1 MRWLDRFEARL
12 RQMLGMQEPRPD
24 LALDR
29 WLLPALHQTGP
40 WTAEQFAGSRTA
52 LSAGPSDPAD
62 KPLPRLTPEQVTR
75 WLEGAFQRGFVDT
88 RTLGLVGMAF
98 APPELVVTDAGRDRL
113 AEVATPT
120 RGFARVVYLV
130 RRGARHREACAD
142 WRTAVEAVPDV
153 AVRAEAPHPLAPGE
167 RAIQVFPAPSDEAA
181 SERLQRIRH
190 VVVVMMENRSF
201 DHMLGYLQLWGHQD
215 VEGLAGAQPEHWQG
229 VEYAPMHLGDTRLP
243 KVADPCHSRDCVAE
257 QLDRVDGGFVANF
270 ARQRPGVNP
279 AYAMGYYTGD
289 DLPVYDFLARHFCV
303 CDHWYSSVPGST
315 WPNRLFSLAGTTDGT
330 RDGLFGGGRELFDV
344 ETFVAERRGP
354 TPRASPA
361 RRRTRRGVRGR
372 PASGRPPW
380 GQRFSAT
387 WLLSRI
393 TVTGRTGVSV
403 TWARISS

>member
-1 MRWLDRFEARL
+1 
-12 RQMLGMQEPRPD
+12 
-24 LALDR
+24 
-29 WLLPALHQTGP
+29 
-40 WTAEQFAGSRTA
+40 
-52 LSAGPSDPAD
+52 
-62 KPLPRLTPEQVTR
+62 
-75 WLEGAFQRGFVDT
+75 
-88 RTLGLVGMAF
+88 
-98 APPELVVTDAGRDRL
+98 
-113 AEVATPT
+113 
-120 RGFARVVYLV
+120 
-130 RRGARHREACAD
+130 
-142 WRTAVEAVPDV
+142 
-153 AVRAEAPHPLAPGE
+153 
-167 RAIQVFPAPSDEAA
+167 
-181 SERLQRIRH
+181 
-190 VVVVMMENRSF
+190 
-201 DHMLGYLQLWGHQD
+201 
-215 VEGLAGAQPEHWQG
+215 
-229 VEYAPMHLGDTRLP
+229 MHLGDTRLP

-257 QLDRVDGGFVANF
+257 QLDRVNGGFVANF